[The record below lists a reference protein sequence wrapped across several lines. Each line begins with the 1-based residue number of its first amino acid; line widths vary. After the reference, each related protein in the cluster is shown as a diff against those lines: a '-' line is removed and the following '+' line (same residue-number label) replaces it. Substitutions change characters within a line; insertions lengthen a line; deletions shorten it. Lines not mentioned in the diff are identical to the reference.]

1 MKGIRCSI
9 NIHEIDVRFLFTY
22 LFIYLFI
29 NFAKRPGSPTEQAA
43 LRGPEKKNILIQ
55 LTRMTYFRNDKKRN
69 GNAKTELGTTSI
81 KNQQHIRSSKLFNG
95 RLVWH
100 LIHTLLKVWGV
111 STSVINRL
119 NEIQVVNKKI
129 LLAKCA
135 TDQSVFRRWA
145 GKVFQILEA
154 LQ

>member
-1 MKGIRCSI
+1 
-9 NIHEIDVRFLFTY
+9 
-22 LFIYLFI
+22 
-29 NFAKRPGSPTEQAA
+29 
-43 LRGPEKKNILIQ
+43 
-55 LTRMTYFRNDKKRN
+55 MTYFRNDKKRN

-129 LLAKCA
+129 LFAKCA

-145 GKVFQILEA
+145 GKVFQILGA

>member
-1 MKGIRCSI
+1 M
-9 NIHEIDVRFLFTY
+9 
-22 LFIYLFI
+22 
-29 NFAKRPGSPTEQAA
+29 P
-43 LRGPEKKNILIQ
+43 RGLDHPQSRLHYVVQKKYILIQ

-81 KNQQHIRSSKLFNG
+81 KNQQHTRSSKLFNG

-145 GKVFQILEA
+145 GKVFQILGA

>member
-1 MKGIRCSI
+1 MQKQNWGR
-9 NIHEIDVRFLFTY
+9 HRL
-22 LFIYLFI
+22 
-29 NFAKRPGSPTEQAA
+29 
-43 LRGPEKKNILIQ
+43 
-55 LTRMTYFRNDKKRN
+55 
-69 GNAKTELGTTSI
+69 
-81 KNQQHIRSSKLFNG
+81 KNQQHTRSSKLFNG
-95 RLVWH
+95 RLGVAFNT
-100 LIHTLLKVWGV
+100 HTLKGQGV

-145 GKVFQILEA
+145 GKVFQILGA